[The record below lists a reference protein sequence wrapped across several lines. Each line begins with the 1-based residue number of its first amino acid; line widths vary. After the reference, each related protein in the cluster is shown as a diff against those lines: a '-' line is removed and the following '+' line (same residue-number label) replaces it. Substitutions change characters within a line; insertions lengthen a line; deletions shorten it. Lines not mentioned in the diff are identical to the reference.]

1 MQDYNEFIK
10 NKTKVI
16 IDSGFNIEL
25 DKLNDNLFDYQK
37 LIVRWALRKGRCA
50 LFEDTGLGKTI
61 QQLEWANQVQKH
73 ENKPV
78 LILSP
83 LAVASQTELEAEK
96 FGIVVKKIE
105 NNNDVIN
112 GINII
117 NYEKLHKIDTD
128 QFIGVVL
135 DESSIL
141 KAFTGKESMLLIE
154 TFRKTPYKLSC
165 SATPSPNDYTEI
177 GTQAEFLNVCEKRE
191 MLSLFFINDASSGI
205 GWRLKGHSEEE
216 FYKWISNWAI
226 LLKNPSNLGF
236 DGSKF
241 ILPELNM
248 QNVILDSRVD
258 DGYLFGVTTAKTLS
272 ERRIA
277 RKESLPDKIEKIKE
291 IIEQNQN
298 EKFLIWC
305 NYNDESEMLKK
316 AIPTAYEIKGSDKDE
331 HKAYGMIE
339 FAKGNIDCLISK
351 PSICG
356 FGMNWQVCHNI
367 IFCGLSDSFEQF
379 YQAIRRCYRFGQT
392 QQVNVY
398 IVISEK
404 ELSIL
409 DNIKEKEN
417 KHQKMSMNMINIVSE
432 KLKEDLQIEKHIEKH
447 NEYMQIVKLP
457 NFIKI

>member
-1 MQDYNEFIK
+1 MQDYEEFIK

-16 IDSGFNIEL
+16 VDSGFDIEL
-25 DKLNDNLFDYQK
+25 GKLNNNLFDYQK

-61 QQLEWANQVQKH
+61 QQLEWANQVHKYT
-73 ENKPV
+73 NKPV

-96 FGIVVKKIE
+96 FGIVAKKIE
-105 NNNDVIN
+105 NNEQVIN

-141 KAFTGKESMLLIE
+141 KSFTGKTTNLLIQ
-154 TFRKTPYKLSC
+154 TFNKTPYKLSC

-177 GTQAEFLNVCEKRE
+177 GTQAEFLNICTKNE

-236 DGSKF
+236 DGDKF

-248 QNVILDSRVD
+248 QNVILKSKVD

-277 RKESLPDKIEKIKE
+277 RKEALPDKIEKIKE
-291 IIEQNQN
+291 IIEQNKD

-316 AIPTAYEIKGSDKDE
+316 AIPNGYEIKGSDKDDY
-331 HKAYGMIE
+331 KAYGMIE

-356 FGMNWQVCHNI
+356 FGMNWQICHNI

-379 YQAIRRCYRFGQT
+379 YQAIRRCYRFGQEK
-392 QQVNVY
+392 QVNVY

-409 DNIKEKEN
+409 DNIKEKES

-432 KLKEDLQIEKHIEKH
+432 KLKEDLQIEKHIEKE
-447 NEYMQIVKLP
+447 NEYTQIVKLP
-457 NFIKI
+457 GFIL

>member
-1 MQDYNEFIK
+1 MQDYEEFIK

-16 IDSGFNIEL
+16 VDSGFDIEL
-25 DKLNDNLFDYQK
+25 DQLNENLFDYQK

-61 QQLEWANQVQKH
+61 QQLEWANQVHKH
-73 ENKPV
+73 TNKPV

-83 LAVASQTELEAEK
+83 LAVSSQTELEAEK
-96 FGIVVKKIE
+96 FGIVAKKIE
-105 NNNDVIN
+105 NNEQVIN

-117 NYEKLHKIDTD
+117 NYEKLHKIDTE

-141 KAFTGKESMLLIE
+141 KAFTGKESMLLIK
-154 TFRKTPYKLSC
+154 TFNKTPYKLSC

-236 DGSKF
+236 DGDKF
-241 ILPELNM
+241 ILPKLNM
-248 QNVILDSRVD
+248 QNVILKSKVD

-272 ERRIA
+272 ERRAA
-277 RKESLPDKIEKIKE
+277 RKEALPDKIEKIKE
-291 IIEQNQN
+291 IITQNKD

-316 AIPTAYEIKGSDKDE
+316 AIQNGYEIKGSDTDE
-331 HKAYGMIE
+331 HKSYGMIE

-356 FGMNWQVCHNI
+356 FGMNWQICHNI

-379 YQAIRRCYRFGQT
+379 YQAIRRCYRFGQEN
-392 QQVNVY
+392 QVNVY
-398 IVISEK
+398 IVMSEK

-409 DNIKEKEN
+409 DNIKEKEQ

-432 KLKEDLQIEKHIEKH
+432 KLKEDLQIEKHIEKE
-447 NEYMQIVKLP
+447 NQYTKIVKLP
-457 NFIKI
+457 RFLV

>member
-1 MQDYNEFIK
+1 MQDYEEFIK

-16 IDSGFNIEL
+16 IDSGFDIEL
-25 DKLNDNLFDYQK
+25 DQLNENLFDYQK

-61 QQLEWANQVQKH
+61 QQLEWANQVHKYT
-73 ENKPV
+73 NKPV

-96 FGIVVKKIE
+96 FGIVAKKIE
-105 NNNDVIN
+105 NNEQVIN
-112 GINII
+112 GVNII

-141 KAFTGKESMLLIE
+141 KSFTGKTTNLLIQ
-154 TFRKTPYKLSC
+154 TFNKTPYKLSC

-177 GTQAEFLNVCEKRE
+177 GTQAEFLNICTKNE
-191 MLSLFFINDASSGI
+191 MLSLFFINDASSRI

-236 DGSKF
+236 DGDKF

-248 QNVILDSRVD
+248 QNVILKSKVD

-277 RKESLPDKIEKIKE
+277 RKEALPDKIEKIKE
-291 IIEQNQN
+291 IIEQNKN

-316 AIPTAYEIKGSDKDE
+316 AIPNGYEIKGSDTDE
-331 HKAYGMIE
+331 HKSYGMIE

-379 YQAIRRCYRFGQT
+379 YQAIRRCYRFGQEN
-392 QQVNVY
+392 QVNVY

-417 KHQKMSMNMINIVSE
+417 KHQKMSINMINIVSE
-432 KLKEDLQIEKHIEKH
+432 KLKEDLQIEKHIEKE
-447 NEYMQIVKLP
+447 NQYIEIVKLP
-457 NFIKI
+457 KFIL

>member
-1 MQDYNEFIK
+1 MQDYEEFIK
-10 NKTKVI
+10 SKTKLI
-16 IDSGFNIEL
+16 IDSGFDIEL

-61 QQLEWANQVQKH
+61 QQLEWANQVHKH
-73 ENKPV
+73 TNKPV

-83 LAVASQTELEAEK
+83 LAVSSQTELEAEK
-96 FGIVVKKIE
+96 FGIVAKKIE
-105 NNNDVIN
+105 NNEQVIN

-117 NYEKLHKIDTD
+117 NYEKLHKIDTE

-141 KAFTGKESMLLIE
+141 KAFTGKESMLLIK
-154 TFRKTPYKLSC
+154 TFNKTPYKLSC

-236 DGSKF
+236 DGDKF

-248 QNVILDSRVD
+248 KNIILESKVD
-258 DGYLFGVTTAKTLS
+258 DGFLFGVTTAKTLS

-277 RKESLPDKIEKIKE
+277 RKEALPDKIQKIKE
-291 IIEQNQN
+291 IIEQNKD

-305 NYNDESEMLKK
+305 NYNDESELLKK
-316 AIPTAYEIKGSDKDE
+316 AISNGYEIKGSDTDE
-331 HKAYGMIE
+331 HKSYGMIE

-379 YQAIRRCYRFGQT
+379 YQAIRRCYRFGQEK
-392 QQVNVY
+392 QVNVY

-417 KHQKMSMNMINIVSE
+417 KHQKMSINMINIVSE
-432 KLKEDLQIEKHIEKH
+432 KLKEDLQIEKHIEKE
-447 NEYMQIVKLP
+447 NEYTQIVKLP
-457 NFIKI
+457 EFIV